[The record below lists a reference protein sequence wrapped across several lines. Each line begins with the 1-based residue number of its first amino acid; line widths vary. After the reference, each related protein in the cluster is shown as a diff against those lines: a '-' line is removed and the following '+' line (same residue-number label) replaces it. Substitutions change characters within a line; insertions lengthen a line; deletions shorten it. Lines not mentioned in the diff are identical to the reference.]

1 MTEHTVKTER
11 TNIRESNRVSET
23 AEFVETTECAETTER
38 IGKAEHAELPNETI
52 ERAELERTEMTEHA
66 KRPHVRNHKTRGS
79 TEFAEITEK
88 TSSFDKTIRNTASA
102 VW

>member
-11 TNIRESNRVSET
+11 TNIRECNRVSET

-79 TEFAEITEK
+79 TESAEITEK
-88 TSSFDKTIRNTASA
+88 ASSFDKKIRNTASA